1 MLTLDHNY
9 NDFSGTKRIMRMVFS
24 GFFRKNDGSALIEF
38 AIVAPVFLLILF
50 GVTEFGLFMY
60 HKITVERIAVEVSRI
75 ASIAKTA
82 DSGACSGT
90 ANQSEYITCIV
101 REKSHALINGDRVQV
116 QIGRVAD
123 GGTSL
128 PDICLDDPVNPSS
141 APATCTVYEDVDGN
155 GIYRGAAA
163 SNYGGNG
170 DTIEVRISY
179 PWSVQFPL
187 LKNYFG
193 SASNK
198 GITMITASTTIKNEP

>member
-1 MLTLDHNY
+1 
-9 NDFSGTKRIMRMVFS
+9 MVFS
-24 GFFRKNDGSALIEF
+24 RFFRKNDGSALIEF

-60 HKITVERIAVEVSRI
+60 NKITVERIAVEVSRI
-75 ASIAKTA
+75 ASIAKTV
-82 DSGACSGT
+82 DSGSCSGT
-90 ANQSEYITCIV
+90 SNQSEYITCIV
-101 REKSHALINGDRVQV
+101 REKSSALINGDRLQV

-128 PDICLDDPVNPSS
+128 PDICLDDSANPSS
-141 APATCTVYEDVDGN
+141 APATCNLYEDVDGN
-155 GIYRGAAA
+155 GVYRGSAA

-170 DTIEVRISY
+170 DTIEVQISY

-187 LKNYFG
+187 LNSYFG

-198 GITMITASTTIKNEP
+198 GIAMIAASTTIKNEP